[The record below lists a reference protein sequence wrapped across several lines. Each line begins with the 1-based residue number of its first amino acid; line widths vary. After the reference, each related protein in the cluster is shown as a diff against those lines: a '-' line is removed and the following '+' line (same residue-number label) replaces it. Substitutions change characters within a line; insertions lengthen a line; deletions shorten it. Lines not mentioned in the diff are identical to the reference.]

1 MTKINW
7 NIADQ
12 ELKQEL
18 VSDDNRWHITCEQK
32 EDGSPKMFLVNYDLL
47 LCPNGTGQTHDD
59 CFREFISSCDKYME
73 RLKRIKQEAQEQLTK
88 ILNTTKELDA

>member
-1 MTKINW
+1 MTIEWKPLPRL
-7 NIADQ
+7 ASQ
-12 ELKQEL
+12 EI
-18 VSDDNRWHITCEQK
+18 VSTDDRWHITCEQK
-32 EDGSPKMFLVNYDLL
+32 EDASPKMFLVNYDLL